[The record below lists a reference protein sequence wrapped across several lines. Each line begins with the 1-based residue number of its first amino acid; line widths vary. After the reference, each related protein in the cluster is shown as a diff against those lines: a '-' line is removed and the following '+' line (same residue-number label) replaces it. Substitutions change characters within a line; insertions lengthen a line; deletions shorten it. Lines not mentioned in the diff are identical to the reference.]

1 MWSLGR
7 ARLRRKTPLDVPT
20 PPASGSS
27 TPTSEAV
34 LMRVSAPTAELAPP
48 TPPASPPPARQRRA
62 GMWTNLFKSTLV
74 FTFSGL
80 HHDLSSVLMLLD
92 ALGRGETIN
101 PRFVISLAPF
111 FLVQPVAIAAEALLV
126 PRYRAMKR
134 KRGIQRHGEGPLL
147 TLVERAVGFAYV
159 WVWLG
164 WTAHWFVEGMAR
176 IGVWPLYPTQPLAF
190 HISPFM
196 PLWKTIM

>member
-1 MWSLGR
+1 
-7 ARLRRKTPLDVPT
+7 
-20 PPASGSS
+20 
-27 TPTSEAV
+27 
-34 LMRVSAPTAELAPP
+34 
-48 TPPASPPPARQRRA
+48 
-62 GMWTNLFKSTLV
+62 MWTNLFKSTLV